1 MAGRRHRQSR
11 LGRSCLVASPSPPP
25 TSRREKKKKSLIGPA
40 RSNFSVCPC
49 DQVSSQVQRSPSPRS
64 LATACFL
71 WPLEIV
77 LAPRHTAAFHDSFVL
92 NQAGPGPF
100 ATTLCSLICV
110 HINLPDVRRSAVVSI
125 LPLSARLSTTSPP
138 IKTTHGAPIR
148 NLHTFRP
155 KYDQNNNLLATI
167 SQ

>member
-1 MAGRRHRQSR
+1 MA
-11 LGRSCLVASPSPPP
+11 P
-25 TSRREKKKKSLIGPA
+25 TSHGWGLCCPGVSPVSSSHVEERKKKILIGPA
-40 RSNFSVCPC
+40 RSNFSFCPC

-100 ATTLCSLICV
+100 ATTLCSLISA
-110 HINLPDVRRSAVVSI
+110 HINLLDVRKPAVASI
-125 LPLSARLSTTSPP
+125 LTLAARLSTASPP
-138 IKTTHGAPIR
+138 NKDHTRRADQESSHLSPEIR
-148 NLHTFRP
+148 L
-155 KYDQNNNLLATI
+155 KQ
-167 SQ
+167 